1 MTGASKPLMPVLVSS
16 TLPCLGTARPG
27 RIFAPKAPERP
38 AYESGTDARELRPID
53 SVEILELV
61 DAAPPLGTPV
71 TPTVVCG
78 YRIGPLLGRGGLSV
92 LFEVTHPDASEPLA
106 MKVITDGR
114 IQHDLAATAIYDHA
128 QRIATVESPHVVRTL
143 DAGRLP
149 SGEPFVVMERL
160 LGEDLEAR
168 LARTG
173 PLAVAEAVDFVMQ
186 ACDGLAEAHAI
197 GIVHGDIKPANLLV
211 VGHRSRPCLKI
222 IDFAPS
228 VPRASDPDDPLVTCS
243 PGYASPEQLGSR
255 SEVDGRADVW
265 ALGAVL
271 YELVTGTRAFTAAT
285 LPEMLKVIARVP
297 PSMRGQRPEVPEA
310 LDIIVRRCLARDREM
325 RFESPRHLR
334 AALAGLQSIWPSRRP
349 RDLRGVPIRR
359 TARPARS
366 YGRLPRT
373 LFLAALGPASA
384 LVSMTLVR
392 LVMASSLVASPAPP
406 PRWPAPEPLTTA
418 ASLDTSDASPTSDA
432 LQTTLASRR

>member
-1 MTGASKPLMPVLVSS
+1 MSGASKPFMPVLVSS

-27 RIFAPKAPERP
+27 RIFAPKAPARP
-38 AYESGTDARELRPID
+38 QYESETDARELRPVD

-61 DAAPPLGTPV
+61 DVAPATAETPA

-78 YRIGPLLGRGGLSV
+78 YRVGSLLGRGGLSV
-92 LFEVTHPDASEPLA
+92 LFEVTHPEASEPLA
-106 MKVITDGR
+106 MKVITDAR
-114 IQHDLAATAIYDHA
+114 IQHDLAAEAIYDHA
-128 QRIATVESPHVVRTL
+128 QRIATVVSRHVVRTL

-173 PLAVAEAVDFVMQ
+173 PLPVADAVDFVMQ

-197 GIVHGDIKPANLLV
+197 GIVHGDIKPANLVV
-211 VGHRSRPCLKI
+211 VGHRSQPYLKI

-255 SEVDGRADVW
+255 REVDGRADVW

-271 YELVTGTRAFTAAT
+271 YELVTGTRAFTATT
-285 LPEMLKVIARVP
+285 LPEMLKVIASVP

-334 AALAGLQSIWPSRRP
+334 AALAAVPSIWPSSRK
-349 RDLRGVPIRR
+349 RDLRGIPTDRKARR
-359 TARPARS
+359 RS

-384 LVSMTLVR
+384 FVSMTLVR
-392 LVMASSLVASPAPP
+392 LVMASSLVASPSPP
-406 PRWPAPEPLTTA
+406 PRWPAPAPMMTT
-418 ASLDTSDASPTSDA
+418 ASLDTTDASPTS
-432 LQTTLASRR
+432 LASRR